1 MLAIKDTI
9 RKFSVLDDDDATIVI
24 NLVDFLSKKQESKNK
39 TEEKEDNPFRRIREN
54 GQQFLMSEEEIDSII
69 ETARKERNAARN

>member
-24 NLVDFLSKKQESKNK
+24 NLVDFLSKNK
-39 TEEKEDNPFRRIREN
+39 KAGTKPEKEIIIHLEE
-54 GQQFLMSEEEIDSII
+54 SEKTGS
-69 ETARKERNAARN
+69 NS